1 MAKDSES
8 KRQVAGKSVIS
19 AAALV
24 LIVTHLIRPE
34 WTVDAVTLGLFA
46 ILVLPWL
53 SFLFKSIELPGGI
66 KVEYRDLQEAA
77 EKIISTA
84 SPPLANLLA
93 PQAAY
98 MEIADRDP
106 NLALV
111 GLRIEIETR
120 LRALGDRYG
129 VRSQRSLQRLVDELR
144 NRGAL
149 NDSAV
154 SGLQELI
161 SAGNQA
167 AHGAE
172 VEPRAAQ
179 WALDYGP
186 QILASLDARPQDA
199 PAPNPNLRTQDKRD

>member
-1 MAKDSES
+1 LVVVSFTMNRLTK
-8 KRQVAGKSVIS
+8 QTVGKGVIS
-19 AAALV
+19 VAALG
-24 LIVTHLIRPE
+24 LIVTHLVRPE
-34 WTVDAVTLGLFA
+34 LTVDAVTLGLFG

-66 KVEYRDLQEAA
+66 KVEYRDLQEAG
-77 EKIISTA
+77 EKIIGTPA
-84 SPPLANLLA
+84 APAVNLSPPR
-93 PQAAY
+93 PAY

-106 NLALV
+106 NLALA

-120 LRALGDRYG
+120 LRALADRYG
-129 VRSQRSLQRLVDELR
+129 VPNQRSLQRLVEELR

-161 SAGNQA
+161 RAGNQA

-186 QILASLDARPQDA
+186 QILASLDARLEP
-199 PAPNPNLRTQDKRD
+199 P